1 MDKRVVLVTGANGGI
16 GQAICKKFKTE
27 GWYVIGLDITIS
39 DESIILMDTYY
50 TVDLT
55 NSFDIQNMMLKVQN
69 EYDRLDCIVNN
80 AALQVCKPV
89 WEMSEYEWDRV
100 MNCNVKAVFLLV
112 KYGLELLK
120 VNKGNIINIG
130 SVHSMAS
137 SDKIAAYACSKSAI
151 VGLTRNLA
159 IELGQFGIR
168 VNCISPGAINTSML
182 MDGLK
187 RNTDVPF
194 EQVLA
199 RFKSKHILGEIG
211 EPEEIASMV
220 YYICSCSKFMTG
232 GNVFVDGGVLSRLST
247 E

>member
-16 GQAICKKFKTE
+16 GQAICKHFKQQN
-27 GWYVIGLDITIS
+27 WFVIGLDITIS
-39 DESIILMDTYY
+39 DESITLIDTYY
-50 TVDLT
+50 IVDLT
-55 NSFDIQNMMLKVQN
+55 NSFEIQNMMLKVQN
-69 EYDRLDCIVNN
+69 EYGRLDCIVNN
-80 AALQVCKPV
+80 AALQICKPI
-89 WEMSEYEWDRV
+89 WEMSEYEWDKV

-120 VNKGNIINIG
+120 ANRGNIINIG

-187 RNTDVPF
+187 RNTDLPF
-194 EQVLA
+194 IEVLE

-211 EPEEIASMV
+211 EPEEIASMA
-220 YYICSCSKFMTG
+220 YYICNYSKFMTG

>member
-1 MDKRVVLVTGANGGI
+1 MDKKVVLVTGANGGI
-16 GQAICKKFKTE
+16 GQAICKRFKQE
-27 GWYVIGLDITIS
+27 DWFVIGLDIIIS
-39 DESIILMDTYY
+39 DESSLSMDAKYI
-50 TVDLT
+50 VDLT
-55 NSFDIQNMMLKVQN
+55 NGNDIKELMICIER
-69 EYDRLDCIVNN
+69 EYERLDCIVNN
-80 AALQVCKPV
+80 AALQICKPI
-89 WEMSEYEWDRV
+89 WEMTEYEWDKV

-112 KYGLELLK
+112 KYGLEVLK
-120 VNKGNIINIG
+120 VVKGNIINIG

-187 RNTDVPF
+187 RNTDIPF
-194 EQVLA
+194 EEVLS
-199 RFKSKHILGEIG
+199 RFKGKHILGEIG

-220 YYICSCSKFMTG
+220 YYICNYSKFMTG

>member
-1 MDKRVVLVTGANGGI
+1 MDRKVVLVTGANGGI
-16 GQAICKKFKTE
+16 GQAICKHFKQE
-27 GWYVIGLDITIS
+27 EWFVIGIDITIS
-39 DESIILMDTYY
+39 DESSLLMDKYY
-50 TVDLT
+50 IVDLT
-55 NSFDIQNMMLKVQN
+55 NTFEIQNLMKRIEMEN
-69 EYDRLDCIVNN
+69 GRLDCIVNN
-80 AALQVCKPV
+80 AALQICKPI
-89 WEMSEYEWDRV
+89 WEMGEYEWDSV

-120 VNKGNIINIG
+120 CVKGNIINIG

-168 VNCISPGAINTSML
+168 VNCVSPGAINTSML

-194 EQVLA
+194 EEVLE
-199 RFKSKHILGEIG
+199 RFKGKHILGEIG

-220 YYICSCSKFMTG
+220 YYICNSSKFMTG
-232 GNVFVDGGVLSRLST
+232 SNVFLDGGVLSRLST

>member
-16 GQAICKKFKTE
+16 GQAICKHFKKE
-27 GWYVIGLDITIS
+27 DWFVIGLDITIS
-39 DESIILMDTYY
+39 DESSLLMDVYY
-50 TVDLT
+50 IVDLT
-55 NSFDIQNMMLKVQN
+55 NTFEIQNTMLNIQKD
-69 EYDRLDCIVNN
+69 YGRLDCIVNN
-80 AALQVCKPV
+80 AALQICKPI

-100 MNCNVKAVFLLV
+100 MNCNVRAVFLLV
-112 KYGLELLK
+112 KHGLELLK
-120 VNKGNIINIG
+120 INKGNIINIG

-159 IELGQFGIR
+159 IELGTFGIR

-194 EQVLA
+194 EQVLE
-199 RFKSKHILGEIG
+199 RFKGKHVLGEIG
-211 EPEEIASMV
+211 EPEEIASMA
-220 YYICSCSKFMTG
+220 YYICNCSKFMTG
-232 GNVFVDGGVLSRLST
+232 SNVFVDGGVLSRLST

>member
-1 MDKRVVLVTGANGGI
+1 MDRKVVLITGANGGI
-16 GQAICKKFKTE
+16 GQAICRHFKQE
-27 GWYVIGLDITIS
+27 NWIVIGLDITIS
-39 DESIILMDTYY
+39 DESTLVMDTNYI
-50 TVDLT
+50 VDLT
-55 NSFDIQNMMLKVQN
+55 NSNSIKELMVCIERD
-69 EYDRLDCIVNN
+69 YGRLDCIVNN
-80 AALQVCKPV
+80 AALQICKPI
-89 WEMSEYEWDRV
+89 WEMDENEWDKV
-100 MNCNVKAVFLLV
+100 MNCNVKAVYLLV

-120 VNKGNIINIG
+120 RVKGNIINIG

-168 VNCISPGAINTSML
+168 VNCVSPGAINTSML

-187 RNTDVPF
+187 RNIDIPF
-194 EQVLA
+194 EQVLE
-199 RFKSKHILGEIG
+199 RFKRKHILGEIG

-220 YYICSCSKFMTG
+220 YYICNESKFMTG

>member
-16 GQAICKKFKTE
+16 GQAICKHFKTE
-27 GWYVIGLDITIS
+27 GWFVIGLDITIS
-39 DESIILMDTYY
+39 SESSLLMDNHFI
-50 TVDLT
+50 VDLT
-55 NSFDIQNMMLKVQN
+55 NIFEIQNTMLKIQKD
-69 EYDRLDCIVNN
+69 YGRLDCIVNN
-80 AALQVCKPV
+80 AALQICKPI
-89 WEMSEYEWDRV
+89 WEMTEYEWDKV

-112 KYGLELLK
+112 KYSVELLK
-120 VNKGNIINIG
+120 ANKGNIINIG

-168 VNCISPGAINTSML
+168 VNCVSPGAINTSML

-187 RNTDVPF
+187 RNMDLPF
-194 EQVLA
+194 IEVLE
-199 RFKSKHILGEIG
+199 RFKGKHILGEIG

-220 YYICSCSKFMTG
+220 YYICNSSKFMTG

>member
-16 GQAICKKFKTE
+16 GQAICKHFKKE
-27 GWYVIGLDITIS
+27 DWFVIGLDITIS
-39 DESIILMDTYY
+39 DESSLLMDVYY
-50 TVDLT
+50 IVDLT
-55 NSFDIQNMMLKVQN
+55 NTFEIQNTMLNIQKD
-69 EYDRLDCIVNN
+69 YGRLDCIVNN
-80 AALQVCKPV
+80 AALQICKPI

-100 MNCNVKAVFLLV
+100 MNCNVRAVFLLV

-120 VNKGNIINIG
+120 INKGNIINIG

-159 IELGQFGIR
+159 IELGTFGIR

-194 EQVLA
+194 EQVLE
-199 RFKSKHILGEIG
+199 RFKGKHVLGEIG
-211 EPEEIASMV
+211 EPEEIASMA
-220 YYICSCSKFMTG
+220 YYICNCSKFMTG
-232 GNVFVDGGVLSRLST
+232 SNVFVDGGVLSRLST